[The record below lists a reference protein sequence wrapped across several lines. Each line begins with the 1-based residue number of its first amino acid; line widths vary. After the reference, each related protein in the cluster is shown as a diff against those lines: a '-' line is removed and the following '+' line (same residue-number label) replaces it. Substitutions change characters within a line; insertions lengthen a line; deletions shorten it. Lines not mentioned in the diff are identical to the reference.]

1 MKNIIVLGAGLVGKA
16 IVLDL
21 YKSYN
26 ILVIDIDKNKLSEL
40 DKITNIKTIVTDLAV
55 DANIRKVIKNADLV
69 IGAVP
74 GFMGFNML
82 KNVIEAGKNIVDIS
96 FFPEDP
102 FELDNLAK
110 NNNVTA
116 VVDCGVCPGMGNIIL
131 GRYVGKFDINSYKC
145 LVGGLPQNPV
155 KPWGYKAVFSPID
168 VIEEYT
174 RPVRIRKNGKM
185 EIEDA
190 LSKSEMVEFDKIGQF
205 EAWNTDGLRTL
216 LSTTNIPNMVELTIR
231 HIGTIEPMKALRDS
245 GFFSTKEIDVKG
257 KNVKPI
263 DVTTNLMFA
272 QWKLQPNE
280 KDMTLMRIIIE
291 GIKNRKQ
298 HKVIYDLIDFYD
310 SNTNT
315 TSMARTTGYTCTAV
329 ANLLLENIYNKT
341 GVIAPEYLGKDE
353 KVFRYIINYLTKRNI
368 VYKKKEYDESAY

>member
-1 MKNIIVLGAGLVGKA
+1 MKNIVVLGAGLIGKA

-26 ILVIDIDKNKLSEL
+26 ILVVDIDKNILSEFENMQ
-40 DKITNIKTIVTDLAV
+40 NIKTIVTDLAV
-55 DANIRKVIKNADLV
+55 NTNINKVIKNADLV

-74 GFMGFNML
+74 GFMGYNML

-102 FELDNLAK
+102 FKLDKLAK
-110 NNNVTA
+110 DNNVTA
-116 VVDCGVCPGMGNIIL
+116 VVDCGVTPGMGNIIL
-131 GRYVGKFDINSYKC
+131 GKYLDKFNINSYKC

-185 EIEDA
+185 EIEDP
-190 LSKSEMVEFDKIGQF
+190 LSKSELVEFDKLGKF

-216 LSTTNIPNMVELTIR
+216 LYTTNIPNMIELTIR
-231 HIGTIEPMKALRDS
+231 HIGTIEPVKTLRAS
-245 GFFSTKEIDVKG
+245 GFFSVEEINING
-257 KNVKPI
+257 KTVRPI
-263 DVTTNLMFA
+263 DLTTNLLFS
-272 QWKLQPNE
+272 QWKMQPNE
-280 KDMTLMRIIIE
+280 KDMTIMRVIIE
-291 GIKNRKQ
+291 GIENGKPR
-298 HKVIYDLIDFYD
+298 KVIYNLIDFYD
-310 SNTNT
+310 NKTNT

-341 GVIAPEYLGKDE
+341 GVIAPEYLGKDK
-353 KVFRYIINYLTKRNI
+353 KVFQYIINYLTKRNI
-368 VYKKKEYDESAY
+368 FYKKR